1 MAFVATGLFGLF
13 TVLNVFAT
21 SVQQLPSRFL
31 IGIGLGAVTPHAVGL
46 VSEFSGKRTRTT
58 FVFLVYMGISF
69 GFIFAGFCSS
79 ALIPMFGWKGP
90 LWLGDLAALGL
101 TFLLVPL
108 LPEAAAFLSRCD
120 RQTECSTLP
129 HGSSVPSQ

>member
-1 MAFVATGLFGLF
+1 MAMGLFGLF

-21 SVQQLPSRFL
+21 SVPQLPSRFL
-31 IGIGLGAVTPHAVGL
+31 TPIGLGAVTPHAVGL